1 MIEEGK
7 GRYREGW
14 IESGGT
20 EEGKGRYRK
29 GWIKSGGIRL
39 GIQRWRITRIVYS
52 QLSLLNVI
60 NS

>member
-14 IESGGT
+14 IESGGI
-20 EEGKGRYRK
+20 EEGK